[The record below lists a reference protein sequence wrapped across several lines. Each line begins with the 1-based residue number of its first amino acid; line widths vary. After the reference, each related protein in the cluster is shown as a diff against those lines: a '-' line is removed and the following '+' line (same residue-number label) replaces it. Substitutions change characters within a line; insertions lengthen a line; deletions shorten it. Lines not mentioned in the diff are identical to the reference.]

1 MSAAGDA
8 AQRIVRSWGTV
19 HETVSMTI
27 AAPPERLASLYL
39 DYTGW
44 SRLWPDTIRGVR
56 LIHRDANATMVEVDH
71 RTAGHVLNII
81 HPHSPT
87 EIELSE
93 MKPKFDATFVN
104 RFERSPKGTRY
115 RVIAV
120 VRLKP
125 PYRVLGPFIHGIVR
139 RMIRRYVL
147 APMRTFV
154 EREAALGH

>member
-8 AQRIVRSWGTV
+8 ARRIAHAWGTV
-19 HETVSMTI
+19 HESVSMKI

-39 DYTGW
+39 DYAGW
-44 SRLWPDTIRGVR
+44 PRLWPDTIRGVR
-56 LIHRDANATMVEVDH
+56 LIRRDASGTVVEVDH

-81 HPHSPT
+81 HPRSST

-104 RFERSPKGTRY
+104 RFEPIRAGTRY
-115 RVIAV
+115 RVIAI